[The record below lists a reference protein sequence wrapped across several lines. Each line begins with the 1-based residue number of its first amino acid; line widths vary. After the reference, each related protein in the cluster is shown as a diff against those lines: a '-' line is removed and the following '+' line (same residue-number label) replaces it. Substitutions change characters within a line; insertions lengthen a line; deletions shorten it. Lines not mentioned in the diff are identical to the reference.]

1 MLGREEMIELVRE
14 DFKKKAKRVGVNC
27 LVGFLEVEN
36 TIDSDYPSDFTQAGA
51 TLVYYVSNTG
61 EITCELLDD
70 MVGELASMIKK
81 NVIISGAEARAEARR
96 LAETLIEED
105 TDIFEVMSGLELLGI
120 PSILAQAIVESVMPL
135 DDDEDNVFEEFLN
148 LLNEYT
154 TIQW

>member
-14 DFKKKAKRVGVNC
+14 DFKKEAKRFGVNC

-81 NVIISGAEARAEARR
+81 NVIIPGAEARR
-96 LAETLIEED
+96 LAETLVEED

-120 PSILAQAIVESVMPL
+120 PSILAQAIVESVLPL
-135 DDDEDNVFEEFLN
+135 DDDEDNVFEEFFN